1 MEKKEEKEKDPL
13 TCYLC
18 AQEIT
23 STSSVLTRLCRCKGS
38 LGTVHTTCFK
48 VYREHPSYTG
58 FCTVCLDPFYD
69 TMDLSWW
76 LGKLH
81 VATIFVTR
89 MVIMGVCC
97 HFSLRAMLIMS
108 EMMRS
113 LAFQMMSFPMIFLL
127 TNLFVIVFQITDLRI
142 NHHRYLEED
151 HLFCYY
157 IGALVYNITCVLA
170 SLFLFVPLRDIPPS
184 FTTPVDDLESIMHEY
199 PEIFSPHITNPS
211 GNGTLSL

>member
-1 MEKKEEKEKDPL
+1 MEKKNVQDVEEDPI

-18 AQEIT
+18 TQEIT
-23 STSSVLTRLCRCKGS
+23 TKSSVLTRLCKCKGS
-38 LGTVHTTCFK
+38 LGTVHTTCFN

-76 LGKLH
+76 FGKLH

-97 HFSLRAMLIMS
+97 NLSLRAMLIVS

-113 LAFQMMSFPMIFLL
+113 LTFQMLSFPMVFLL

-142 NHHRYLEED
+142 NHHRYQEEE

-157 IGALVYNITCVLA
+157 VGALVYNITCVLA
-170 SLFLFVPLRDIPPS
+170 SLFLFVPLHEIPPP
-184 FTTPVDDLESIMHEY
+184 FTTPVDDLESIIHEY
-199 PEIFSPHITNPS
+199 PEIFFPHSTPC
-211 GNGTLSL
+211 GNGTLL